1 MYHSPANSHA
11 KSTLRGEAVRSA
23 LSSVGNCVVIGSRI
37 CDQTVSVTAT
47 SRTMPATL
55 AGTGSWYWKQGRA
68 TPPASGGFG
77 WTLLSNTIELS
88 TGGFTAAGAP
98 NGTNGWT
105 TLRYRLKEPSV
116 PRSPLSQ

>member
-1 MYHSPANSHA
+1 KN
-11 KSTLRGEAVRSA
+11 TLRGDTFRSA
-23 LSSVGNCVVIGSRI
+23 LVSVWICLVIGSSP
-37 CDQTVSVTAT
+37 CDHTVSVTAT
-47 SRTMPATL
+47 SRTMPGTL
-55 AGTGSWYWKQGRA
+55 GGTGSWYRKQGRA

-77 WTLLSNTIELS
+77 WTLLNSTIELS